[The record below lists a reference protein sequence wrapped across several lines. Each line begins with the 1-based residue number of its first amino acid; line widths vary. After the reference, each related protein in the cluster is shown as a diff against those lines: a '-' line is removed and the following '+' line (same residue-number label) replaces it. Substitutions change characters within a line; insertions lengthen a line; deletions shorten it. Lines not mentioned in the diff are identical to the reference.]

1 MEMVLKQVV
10 RNLVVRVQEVTP
22 AVMPAIL
29 ELVQEEAVEP
39 PQAAQ

>member
-1 MEMVLKQVV
+1 MVLKQVV
-10 RNLVVRVQEVTP
+10 RNLVARVQEVTP

-29 ELVQEEAVEP
+29 EVQEEAVEP